1 MKAKKTVIDR
11 DKLYSS
17 SEVRKL
23 LGISSSTLSTLVERG
38 TIEKVIPPGY
48 KQGFYTKNSVDE
60 YRKQREIFDDI
71 YTGKQSRRLI
81 VKKASKDDQSGIF
94 EMEKEVLGATVPLER
109 RLEWQAKNPDID
121 FVAIYNGQVIGH
133 MSLIPLKQQA
143 LTALLK
149 GEIRGWEVPAEDVET
164 YEPGKQYNLFIMAL
178 AVRKTEGRPNSM
190 YAALLLR
197 EVQDFLYEI
206 ADKEILIKAI
216 YATSR
221 TRDGI
226 YLAERFNMETIKEWS
241 TPHRK
246 CFVMDM
252 SKSSAKMAKAYREY
266 VASLRLSKELTVGI
280 LP

>member
-38 TIEKVIPPGY
+38 TIEKVTPPGY

-71 YTGKQSRRLI
+71 YTAKQSRRLI

-109 RLEWQAKNPDID
+109 RLER
-121 FVAIYNGQVIGH
+121 
-133 MSLIPLKQQA
+133 QA

-252 SKSSAKMAKAYREY
+252 SKSSAKMAKAYREH
-266 VASLRLSKELTVGI
+266 VASLRLSKELTAGI